1 MYLKDFSCL
10 CEEVTSLERNTSK
23 DNQQRRQ
30 NLQVISQR
38 LADLNTFE
46 IRLSK
51 LRALFN
57 ESSDAL
63 VQSKVDAVKTCVREI
78 NGKIQKSKNVLL
90 DRLMSLS
97 NSASSESSSNSE
109 IVTCKNSSDNSD
121 NNHKGNSENM
131 AEKFDLRTATS
142 LLPCMDNS
150 ESTTKQ
156 LIDAMELYAQL
167 LDDAGKILLVN
178 YVLKVKLSQ
187 SAKLRLEKAYT
198 SVESLIRDMKRH
210 LLTKK
215 SATALANQLH
225 NAKQHQKSIDGF
237 GKTIEELMVDLTLA
251 QAENDEN
258 AVKVLSKI
266 NEKVAVN
273 AFANGLK
280 NHELRTIIK
289 ARNFDNLK
297 DAVCAAVEEGRD
309 IGETTSR
316 TESQV
321 FHMHGKKQFYNNSR
335 YAGKHSSFNNSAH
348 KNGNYAR
355 KHYYKQQNKNNN
367 YQQNSYKGQYQARHA
382 TQASRFQGKSTGK
395 VYTVNSQ
402 TTDSAS
408 ADVEFFR
415 DSQ

>member
-1 MYLKDFSCL
+1 MYLKDFSYL
-10 CEEVTSLERNTSK
+10 CEEVRSLERNTSK

-30 NLQVISQR
+30 NLQVTSQR
-38 LADLNTFE
+38 LAELNKFE

-57 ESSDAL
+57 ESPDAL
-63 VQSKVDAVKTCVREI
+63 VQSKVDEVKTCVREI
-78 NGKIQKSKNVLL
+78 NEKIQKSKNILL
-90 DRLMSLS
+90 DRLTSLS
-97 NSASSESSSNSE
+97 NTASSESSSNS
-109 IVTCKNSSDNSD
+109 VTVTRKNSSDNSD
-121 NNHKGNSENM
+121 NHVLVHKGNSENM

-156 LIDAMELYAQL
+156 LIDAIELYAQL
-167 LDDAGKILLVN
+167 LDDAGKTLLIN

-187 SAKLRLEKAYT
+187 CAKLRLEKAYT

-225 NAKQHQKSIDGF
+225 NVKQHQKSIDGF

-266 NEKVAVN
+266 NEKVAIN

-309 IGETTSR
+309 IGETTR
-316 TESQV
+316 T
-321 FHMHGKKQFYNNSR
+321 
-335 YAGKHSSFNNSAH
+335 
-348 KNGNYAR
+348 
-355 KHYYKQQNKNNN
+355 
-367 YQQNSYKGQYQARHA
+367 
-382 TQASRFQGKSTGK
+382 
-395 VYTVNSQ
+395 
-402 TTDSAS
+402 
-408 ADVEFFR
+408 
-415 DSQ
+415 